1 MNFEQL
7 ALQKFPHI
15 AQTGTITRKE
25 VNQVWAAH
33 GTPYP
38 NHIANRQNTVSR
50 GVFKFNMDLPVNSIT
65 SVVEQPVVQPLVET
79 DGEIDDRLNK
89 TYRSLETLVD
99 SVANG
104 YTKSLIVAGA
114 AGVGKSYTVRKQLE
128 QHLSC
133 NFTFVKG
140 YTRPTGVFKL
150 LYENRFPGQVLVL
163 DDMDTALTEEV
174 SLNLFKAALE
184 LSDTRRI
191 SWFSE
196 KEMIDTDGL
205 EIPKSFDYEGTVIF
219 ITNLDFNAMINK
231 GNKLTPHLK
240 ALKTRSLYLDMGIK
254 TNRELLVRINQVVK
268 SSNILTKYG
277 LIEIESQE
285 IMEYLTIN
293 ADKLDEIS
301 LRSVEKLAVLYLA
314 SPESWRDLA
323 DTTMLIA

>member
-65 SVVEQPVVQPLVET
+65 SVVEYPVVEPLVET
-79 DGEIDDRLNK
+79 DGDIDDRLNK

-99 SVANG
+99 SVADG

-114 AGVGKSYTVRKQLE
+114 AGVGKSYTVRKRLE

-163 DDMDTALTEEV
+163 DDMDTAFNDEV

-184 LSDTRRI
+184 LSDHRRI
-191 SWFSE
+191 SWFS
-196 KEMIDTDGL
+196 
-205 EIPKSFDYEGTVIF
+205 
-219 ITNLDFNAMINK
+219 
-231 GNKLTPHLK
+231 
-240 ALKTRSLYLDMGIK
+240 
-254 TNRELLVRINQVVK
+254 
-268 SSNILTKYG
+268 
-277 LIEIESQE
+277 
-285 IMEYLTIN
+285 
-293 ADKLDEIS
+293 
-301 LRSVEKLAVLYLA
+301 
-314 SPESWRDLA
+314 
-323 DTTMLIA
+323 